1 MASRALERREPS
13 QDERQ
18 RYGTIGRIPTTAG
31 CSNQMRPQQSV
42 GTPGAS
48 CTRRPRG
55 CCRGSTV
62 PRSSRRWALTD
73 CNRQLWAI
81 QPQTKP
87 RSICCRDAPKMLHDI
102 WCRVGMGAVPE
113 YSPVCVLAL
122 SIFNENENGRAWS
135 CGSINVKTNCR
146 HPSVDRQPTS
156 QPPAATDKLP
166 SISTVLNDA
175 RRTIG
180 STELESEMVLVEL
193 EASLEL
199 LDLVATSLLGF
210 LGTCIQ
216 APSARVPSIEEP
228 NLSVPTLWR
237 ASGTQCARHHTLA
250 NQLVSLLGFLQDGLG
265 FRDRL
270 REGVLLRLELL
281 QLLEGSSVVSLFVLL
296 LCRNQPTNQSIQC
309 RWRGRLGGHR
319 TLLDL
324 GCELLGLL
332 QSSRRGA
339 QLR

>member
-1 MASRALERREPS
+1 
-13 QDERQ
+13 
-18 RYGTIGRIPTTAG
+18 
-31 CSNQMRPQQSV
+31 
-42 GTPGAS
+42 
-48 CTRRPRG
+48 
-55 CCRGSTV
+55 
-62 PRSSRRWALTD
+62 
-73 CNRQLWAI
+73 
-81 QPQTKP
+81 
-87 RSICCRDAPKMLHDI
+87 
-102 WCRVGMGAVPE
+102 
-113 YSPVCVLAL
+113 
-122 SIFNENENGRAWS
+122 
-135 CGSINVKTNCR
+135 
-146 HPSVDRQPTS
+146 
-156 QPPAATDKLP
+156 
-166 SISTVLNDA
+166 
-175 RRTIG
+175 
-180 STELESEMVLVEL
+180 MVLVEL

-199 LDLVATSLLGF
+199 LDLVPTSLLGF

-216 APSARVPSIEEP
+216 APSPRVPSIEEP